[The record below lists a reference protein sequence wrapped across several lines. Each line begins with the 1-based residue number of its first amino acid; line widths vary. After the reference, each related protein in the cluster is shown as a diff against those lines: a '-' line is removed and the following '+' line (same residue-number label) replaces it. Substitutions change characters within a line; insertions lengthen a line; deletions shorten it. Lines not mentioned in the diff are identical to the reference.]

1 MSEPAQ
7 KCKTM
12 NAILSKTL
20 ELIFAFKMNHSCSF
34 RLRGNLDF
42 LEFLPNFFI
51 TFPTARLPLAQGE
64 SERLVSLTT
73 TLIICHQRFIETS
86 RTQAAGYLSLKVR
99 GPEMSLILEDE
110 DAWFKGRVE

>member
-34 RLRGNLDF
+34 RLKGNLDF
-42 LEFLPNFFI
+42 LEFLPNFFYNI
-51 TFPTARLPLAQGE
+51 SYCKVASGARREREISVLDNNPNNLS
-64 SERLVSLTT
+64 SE
-73 TLIICHQRFIETS
+73 I
-86 RTQAAGYLSLKVR
+86 Y
-99 GPEMSLILEDE
+99 
-110 DAWFKGRVE
+110 